1 MLEDKLLIWKLNRGD
16 IEVLGRIY
24 EKYKDDLVTLAG
36 ALLHNAAAAEDV
48 VHEVFVSFIKG
59 AEKFRLTGSLRG
71 FLFTCVANAS
81 RNRYRA
87 AQRQRTVGLQQA
99 GSAASDSDRPDSY
112 AMFGEEL
119 AKLNWALASLPYEQ
133 REVLLM
139 RLKAAMKFKAI
150 AKSQGVSMST
160 VQGRY
165 RYGLN
170 KLRSLLNSETD
181 K

>member
-99 GSAASDSDRPDSY
+99 GSAASDS
-112 AMFGEEL
+112 AG
-119 AKLNWALASLPYEQ
+119 
-133 REVLLM
+133 
-139 RLKAAMKFKAI
+139 
-150 AKSQGVSMST
+150 G
-160 VQGRY
+160 
-165 RYGLN
+165 
-170 KLRSLLNSETD
+170 
-181 K
+181 